1 MKIVKSILNALTKR
15 AERANEKNLNKV
27 TATIRYD
34 VVKRAIERGEFKR
47 LECAYSYTDDYLY
60 DNATNFGKGGVSAER
75 LLKQFKILTPS
86 CWVRIREKDGKEYY
100 EISISFHSNLAYD
113 MIVPMN

>member
-1 MKIVKSILNALTKR
+1 MKIVKSILNALNKR
-15 AERANEKNLNKV
+15 AEKAGEKNLKKV

-34 VVKRAIERGEFKR
+34 IVKRAIERGEFKR
-47 LECAYSYTDDYLY
+47 IECAYSYTDDYLY
-60 DNATNFGKGGVSAER
+60 DNATNFGKGAVSAER
-75 LLKQFKILTPS
+75 MLREFRTLTPS
-86 CWVRIREKDGKEYY
+86 CWVRIKEKDGKEYY